1 MHKKANGTA
10 DKAARQEK
18 AEEPSSSLLPRIH
31 LPGHKSRHSRNVR
44 EGTSKDKEKD
54 GSHSHHFPLR
64 RSHSHRHT
72 KSDVLRGS
80 HNSSV
85 ATNIDSAHL
94 APGRSSGVFSRV
106 ATNLSN
112 KSTAEHKHKPR
123 HQYSSSDVH
132 KGFHEATAA
141 ALTGNAGRP
150 DLRRRATSDPRVPG
164 YSRTGYQKPTREGWQ
179 APPSTGGQVPA
190 QEVEEP
196 MSEIELLLYKAEK
209 SKRDAEQNVSEADV
223 QRISTH
229 LAESNVELQNRLART
244 DHTASKLMRRLD
256 EAHDSLLRT
265 ASSLIDTISSFQ
277 NLCQQSSA
285 LITNFEKKANHL
297 DSDMRATLEKQRA
310 AIFEERGKKVAKL
323 EERGKKANDRAEEM
337 SKRLENCRTIVQNY
351 MQRQQTKQR
360 AWKGVLMGSLWGC
373 AFILSGILLGFGL
386 WWYKSHG
393 GNISYDAHEA
403 VALAL
408 HRQRLGGVHGH
419 VHEVVKERLRIQ
431 LPEES
436 DRVKTFENV
445 PDDVKALLEDIA
457 GRHNGTIEKESTTP
471 PHVGASSD
479 SILDEDERL
488 KKIFDKLEFKA

>member
-1 MHKKANGTA
+1 MHKQVNGTT

-18 AEEPSSSLLPRIH
+18 VEESSSSLLPRIH
-31 LPGHKSRHSRNVR
+31 LPGHKSRHSRDVR
-44 EGTSKDKEKD
+44 DGASKDKSKD

-64 RSHSHRHT
+64 RSHSHRHS

-132 KGFHEATAA
+132 KGFHAATAA

-150 DLRRRATSDPRVPG
+150 DVRRRASSDPRAPG

-179 APPSTGGQVPA
+179 APPSVAAQVPA

-196 MSEIELLLYKAEK
+196 MSEVDMLLYKAEK
-209 SKRDAEQNVSEADV
+209 ARRDAEQNVSEADV

-244 DHTASKLMRRLD
+244 DRTASTLMRRLD

-265 ASSLIDTISSFQ
+265 ASSLIDTISSFE
-277 NLCQQSSA
+277 NLCQQSGA
-285 LITNFEKKANHL
+285 LITNFEKRATHL
-297 DSDMRATLEKQRA
+297 DSDIRAGLEKQRA
-310 AIFEERGKKVAKL
+310 AIFEERGKKVARL

-373 AFILSGILLGFGL
+373 AFILSGVLLGFGL

-393 GNISYDAHEA
+393 GNISYDTHEA

-408 HRQRLGGVHGH
+408 HRQGLGGVHGH
-419 VHEVVKERLRIQ
+419 VHHVVKERLHMQ

-436 DRVKTFENV
+436 DRAKTFENV

-457 GRHNGTIEKESTTP
+457 ARHNGTVEEERMTP
-471 PHVGASSD
+471 HHMQASSTGN
-479 SILDEDERL
+479 LDEDKRL
-488 KKIFDKLEFKA
+488 KKLFDKLEFEA